1 LVYRF
6 WEGDV
11 HRRRFLGAAGAIAA
25 LLPLQT
31 RSAGAVPD
39 LESGNSF
46 AFEAGKAVPSLDDL
60 IAKELSSRGTLSPYP
75 AEVQKGKDIVAKCP
89 VRQNPLNV
97 AQFFADLRQ
106 GELNAGLGSDAHLYG
121 EEWPVRANP
130 VIVSFFDSTTLRTP
144 AGDQTAW
151 CAAFVN
157 WCIVRSRQDRP
168 DAQKLLAHTASAAS
182 ETFRA
187 WGQKTEAPRP
197 GDIVVFQHKREAW
210 RGHVG
215 FFVSQV
221 GDGIY
226 VLGGNQMPARAKLP
240 DGTYE
245 RRNTGEINVSRMRVS
260 GADLN
265 LHSFRTDPSLH
276 DQ

>member
-1 LVYRF
+1 LS
-6 WEGDV
+6 
-11 HRRRFLGAAGAIAA
+11 
-25 LLPLQT
+25 LQS
-31 RSAGAVPD
+31 RGAGAVPD
-39 LESGNSF
+39 NLESGNPF
-46 AFEAGKAVPSLDDL
+46 AFEAGKAVPTLDDL
-60 IAKELSSRGTLSPYP
+60 LGRELSARGIGSPYA
-75 AEVQKGKDIVAKCP
+75 AEVEKAREIVAKCP
-89 VRQNPLNV
+89 TRQNPLSV

-130 VIVSFFDSTTLRTP
+130 LIVSFFDATTLRTP
-144 AGDQTAW
+144 VGDQTAW

-157 WCIVRSRQDRP
+157 WCVVRGRQERP
-168 DAQKLLAHTASAAS
+168 DAQKLLKHTASAAS

-187 WGQKTEAPRP
+187 WGQKTDSPRP
-197 GDIVVFQHKREAW
+197 GDIVVFQHKRESW

-245 RRNTGEINVSRMRVS
+245 RRNTGEVNVSRMRIA

-276 DQ
+276 DL

>member
-1 LVYRF
+1 MR
-6 WEGDV
+6 
-11 HRRRFLGAAGAIAA
+11 
-25 LLPLQT
+25 
-31 RSAGAVPD
+31 
-39 LESGNSF
+39 
-46 AFEAGKAVPSLDDL
+46 
-60 IAKELSSRGTLSPYP
+60 
-75 AEVQKGKDIVAKCP
+75 
-89 VRQNPLNV
+89 V

-106 GELNAGLGSDAHLYG
+106 GELNTALGGDAHLYG

-130 VIVSFFDSTTLRTP
+130 VIVSFFDATTLRTP

-168 DAQKLLAHTASAAS
+168 DMQKLLAHTASAAS
-182 ETFRA
+182 ETFRN
-187 WGQKTEAPRP
+187 WGQKTDTPRP
-197 GDIVVFQHKREAW
+197 GDIVVFQHKRESW

-215 FFVSQV
+215 FFVSRV
-221 GDGIY
+221 SDGIY

-245 RRNTGEINVSRMRVS
+245 KRNTGEINVRRMGMT

-265 LHSFRTDPSLH
+265 FHSFRTDPSLH